1 VRKIILSLLSITIA
15 ASIFAQNNSPVSKR
29 EARQQKKL
37 DRKERINDLIRQ
49 DEEGEIIYNKQSAF
63 MLKLLT
69 DGYAIGYEFGK
80 FQSNRK
86 SLLFQFELAEK
97 KHQKEKREGY
107 FDPEQVRVN
116 YLVFGKMNTF
126 YQIKLGVAK
135 QQVIGG
141 KGNKNGVSVS
151 GTYGAGLTIGLVK
164 PYMLDVEDNFGNV
177 FESKYPEIQDSS
189 YNVIKAKGISGGWS
203 KLKVR
208 PGLYARTGL
217 RFDYG
222 RMNETVAAIE
232 VGLAGEFYSS
242 KVPQMLYSK
251 DKQFFFSGYV
261 AILLGKRK

>member
-1 VRKIILSLLSITIA
+1 M
-15 ASIFAQNNSPVSKR
+15 FAQNKPSTSGR
-29 EARQQKKL
+29 EARKEKKQE
-37 DRKERINDLIRQ
+37 RQERINNLIRQ
-49 DEEGEIIYNKQSAF
+49 DEEGEIIYNKQGAF

-80 FQSNRK
+80 FQSDRK

-97 KHQKEKREGY
+97 KHKKEKREGY

-116 YLVFGKMNTF
+116 YLVYGKTNTF
-126 YQIKLGVAK
+126 YQVKMGIAR

-151 GTYGAGLTIGLVK
+151 GIYGAGLIIGLVK
-164 PYMLDVEDNFGNV
+164 PYMLDVEDQFGNT
-177 FESKYPEIQDSS
+177 FESKYPEIQDSG
-189 YNVIKAKGISGGWS
+189 YAVIKAKGISGGWS

-208 PGLYARTGL
+208 PGLYVKTGM

-222 RMNETVAAIE
+222 RLNETVAAIE

-242 KVPQMLYSK
+242 KISQMLYSK
-251 DKQFFFSGYV
+251 DKQFFFNGYI
-261 AILLGKRK
+261 AILLGRRK

>member
-1 VRKIILSLLSITIA
+1 VRKIILALFSITIV
-15 ASIFAQNNSPVSKR
+15 ASVFAQNTPPASKR
-29 EARQQKKL
+29 DAKKQKKL
-37 DRKERINDLIRQ
+37 DRQERINDLIRQ
-49 DEEGEIIYNKQSAF
+49 DEEGEIIYNKQGAF

-97 KHQKEKREGY
+97 KHKKEKREGY

-116 YLVFGKMNTF
+116 YLVYGKTNTF
-126 YQIKLGVAK
+126 YQFKLGIAK

-151 GTYGAGLTIGLVK
+151 GIYGAGLTIGLVK
-164 PYMLDVEDNFGNV
+164 PYMLDVEDNFGNS
-177 FESKYPEIQDSS
+177 FQSKYPEIQDSG
-189 YNVIKAKGISGGWS
+189 YNVVKARGLSGGWS
-203 KLKVR
+203 QLKVR
-208 PGLYARTGL
+208 PGVYVKTGM

-232 VGLAGEFYSS
+232 VGLAGEFYSGKIS
-242 KVPQMLYSK
+242 QMLYSR